1 MKKLQMA
8 VVAVTVVQPPLFR
21 TGTSLLSSR
30 SRTDLVL
37 ATLVR
42 DCGGVLASA
51 TVDDMIKAVGDE
63 VIFSEISSYLC
74 SS

>member
-1 MKKLQMA
+1 MG
-8 VVAVTVVQPPLFR
+8 VQI
-21 TGTSLLSSR
+21 SLLR
-30 SRTDLVL
+30 NTIHLDKFLHYFHQGLELILVL

-42 DCGGVLASA
+42 DCGGVLAYA